1 MNGNYDLG
9 LVALSIAIAVIAS
22 YTALDLANRVSNSV
36 ANPPKAWAW
45 LGAGALSMGTGI
57 WAMHFIGMLA
67 FHLPIAL
74 AYDIPLTLLSMLIA
88 VAVSAVALF
97 VLRQPIV
104 SRQSWLTGAG
114 LMGIGISAM
123 HYTGMAAMRMSPAI
137 QYDPLLFV
145 TSVTI
150 AFVAALAALWIAL
163 RLRTAL
169 PEYAVLAKLASAGIM
184 GLAITGMHYTG
195 MAAARFAP
203 GSMCL
208 AAGSGGL
215 QNTTLAI
222 AIGCVAM
229 GILSFTIVLATI
241 DAHFAVRNAH
251 LAASLRVA
259 KESAESALQE
269 NEKVNAALRAAQGE
283 LVSSARRAG
292 MAEVANNVLH
302 NVGNV
307 LNSVTVSGGVLRSR
321 LQASRADNLRRIVHL
336 LNEHA
341 ADLTEFFARDERG
354 RRLPEYLGKIADTL
368 ASDQRELLGEVSAL
382 CRSIE
387 HIQAIVTTQQAYAG
401 STSVLEAV
409 RVEDLV
415 EDALRM
421 SCAATPRPN
430 VSIKRE
436 FAPTPKVLL
445 DRHLTLQILISLLT
459 NALQALDRV
468 CDRAGPGHI
477 AIRVAGSEVQGESRL
492 KIAVADTGDGIAPEN
507 LTRVFGHGFTTRG
520 SRHGLGL
527 HGSALA
533 AKAMGGLLT
542 VQSEGPGQG
551 AEFTLDLPLKLE
563 RHTHEHA
570 RESASTAG

>member
-1 MNGNYDLG
+1 VTGYYNLG
-9 LVALSIAIAVIAS
+9 LVALSLAIAVIAS
-22 YTALDLANRVSNSV
+22 YTALDLANRVSNSI
-36 ANPPKAWAW
+36 ANPRKAWAW

-88 VAVSAVALF
+88 IAVSAVALF
-97 VLRQPIV
+97 VLRRPIV
-104 SRQSWLTGAG
+104 SRQSWFMGAA

-169 PEYAVLAKLASAGIM
+169 PQYAVVAKLGSAGIM

-208 AAGSGGL
+208 AAGAGGL

-241 DAHFAVRNAH
+241 DAHFAVRNER

-269 NEKVNAALRAAQGE
+269 NESINAALRAAQGE

-292 MAEVANNVLH
+292 MAEIANNVLH

-307 LNSVTVSGGVLRSR
+307 LNSVTVSSGVLRSR
-321 LQASRADNLRRIVHL
+321 LQSSRADNLRRLVRL
-336 LNEHA
+336 LDDNA
-341 ADLTEFFARDERG
+341 ADLPDFFVRDERG

-368 ASDQRELLGEVSAL
+368 ASDQRELLDELSAL
-382 CRSIE
+382 CRSVE
-387 HIQAIVTTQQAYAG
+387 HIQTIVATQQAYAG

-409 RVEDLV
+409 QVEDLV

-421 SCAATPRPN
+421 SCAATPRPD
-430 VSIKRE
+430 VSIERE
-436 FAPTPKVLL
+436 FQPVPRVLL
-445 DRHLTLQILISLLT
+445 DRHLTLQILINLFS

-468 CDRAGPGHI
+468 PDRAGHI
-477 AIRVAGSEVQGESRL
+477 TIRVAPSEAEGEPRV
-492 KIAVADTGDGIAPEN
+492 KIQITDTGDGIAPEN
-507 LTRVFGHGFTTRG
+507 LTLVFGHGFTTRRSGQG
-520 SRHGLGL
+520 SGL

-542 VQSEGPGQG
+542 ARSEGPGRG

-563 RHTHEHA
+563 KESHEYA
-570 RESASTAG
+570 RKSALAAD